1 MDLLLILL
9 LTVLNGVFSMSELAL
24 ASSRKARLSAMAESG
39 DKGAKAALVLL
50 ENPTQFLSSV
60 QVGITSI
67 GMVNGILGEAAF
79 SDGVSAWV
87 QGFGVAVGAADV
99 TATVVVV
106 TVITFITIV
115 FGELVPKRIGQL
127 YPELVARHV
136 SRPMTYVASGA
147 KPFVRLLS
155 FSTHAVLKLLR
166 IDNAAGRAVTE
177 EEIVASL
184 EEGVDAGVIEEHE
197 HQMVQNVFRLDE
209 RPLTSLMVPRTD
221 MEWLDASHTVA
232 QCLQKA
238 SSSDN
243 KGSHSWYPVCRGSL
257 DDVVG
262 VISVGR
268 LLELG
273 ADLPGPVEPHVLPAA
288 FLPETL
294 SGMELLEQ
302 FRAKSGRMVF
312 VVDEYGVVRS
322 QWRAL
327 APGAGV
333 AQGRKVHPFKEPL
346 TRAQQHGGNGDVH
359 LVDQALAQVLLDGVD
374 TATHTHILAP
384 GGFSGTRQSHLD
396 AFRHE
401 VEGGA
406 AFHDQRC
413 AGVVGQHEHR
423 HLVHRVIAPP
433 PAPALVRP
441 RPAHRPEHVAAK
453 NPGPEILKA
462 PRGKFLVEPLR
473 RSAIATKDVL
483 LEGARRH
490 RPSMQRCAA
499 HAERV
504 VQVLV
509 RTCAEAV

>member
-9 LTVLNGVFSMSELAL
+9 LTLLNGVFSMSELAL
-24 ASSRKARLSAMAESG
+24 ASSRKARLTAMAESG
-39 DKGAKAALVLL
+39 DKGAKAALALL
-50 ENPTQFLSSV
+50 DNPTQFLSSV

-79 SDGVSAWV
+79 SDGVSAWL
-87 QGFGVAVGAADV
+87 QRWGVALGAADV
-99 TATVVVV
+99 SATVIVV

-136 SRPMTYVASGA
+136 SRPMTYVATGA

-155 FSTHAVLKLLR
+155 VSTHAVLKLLR

-221 MEWLDASHTVA
+221 VEWLEASDTVA

-238 SSSDN
+238 SSSAGQ
-243 KGSHSWYPVCRGSL
+243 GSHSWYPVCRGSL

-312 VVDEYGVVRS
+312 VVDEYGVVQGLMTPRDLLEAITGEL
-322 QWRAL
+322 Q
-327 APGAGV
+327 PGA
-333 AQGRKVHPFKEPL
+333 
-346 TRAQQHGGNGDVH
+346 
-359 LVDQALAQVLLDGVD
+359 QADAWATQREDGSWLLDGLMPVSELKSRLD
-374 TATHTHILAP
+374 IKDLPEEDRGRYNTVAGLLMSVSGRMLATAERI
-384 GGFSGTRQSHLD
+384 
-396 AFRHE
+396 E
-401 VEGGA
+401 
-406 AFHDQRC
+406 C
-413 AGVVGQHEHR
+413 AGWVFEVVDLDGKR
-423 HLVHRVIAPP
+423 IDKVLATALSVI
-433 PAPALVRP
+433 
-441 RPAHRPEHVAAK
+441 
-453 NPGPEILKA
+453 
-462 PRGKFLVEPLR
+462 
-473 RSAIATKDVL
+473 D
-483 LEGARRH
+483 
-490 RPSMQRCAA
+490 
-499 HAERV
+499 
-504 VQVLV
+504 
-509 RTCAEAV
+509 